1 MFAECCDSVVNTS
14 LLCAGCIVSPLSCCG
29 EGLDISSLFA
39 VRCDSVVNTSL
50 LCARCIVISLS
61 CCGKGLVIV
70 RCVVILW

>member
-1 MFAECCDSVVNTS
+1 M
-14 LLCAGCIVSPLSCCG
+14 IPLSCCG
-29 EGLDISSLFA
+29 EELDISLLFA

-70 RCVVILW
+70 RSAL